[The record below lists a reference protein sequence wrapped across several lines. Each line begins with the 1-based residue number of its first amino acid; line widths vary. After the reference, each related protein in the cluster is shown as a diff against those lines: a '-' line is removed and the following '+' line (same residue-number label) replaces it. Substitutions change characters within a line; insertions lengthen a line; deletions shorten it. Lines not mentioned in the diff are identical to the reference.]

1 MSRTHR
7 SKPVWTPRHQPTTG
21 AERAYLNRKREAA
34 SLKPSVAE
42 AFRLELPT
50 STALKLGRVR
60 S

>member
-7 SKPVWTPRHQPTTG
+7 SKPIWTPRQRPTNSH
-21 AERAYLNRKREAA
+21 ERAHLSRKRDTA